1 MEYLVVGLVLFLGSH
16 SLRIVAN
23 DLRTRTLE
31 RIGEGAFKGIYSL
44 VSLAGFV
51 LVIWGFGQARQSPV
65 ILWIAPV
72 GLRHALSLV
81 NLLAFVFLVAAYV
94 PRNGL
99 KARLHHPMVLGV
111 MAWSL
116 AHVLV
121 NGFLAH
127 VVLFG
132 SFLLWSIASYLAA
145 SRRDRVQ
152 GTVYEV
158 GNTTAT
164 VVTLVGGVAAW
175 AVFAFLLHG
184 MLIGTRPFG

>member
-1 MEYLVVGLVLFLGSH
+1 MQYLVLGLVLFLGVH

-23 DLRTRTLE
+23 DWRTRTLA
-31 RIGEGAFKGIYSL
+31 RVGEGAFKGIYSL
-44 VSLAGFV
+44 ISLAGFA
-51 LVIWGFGQARQSPV
+51 LVIWGFGQARQTPV
-65 ILWIAPV
+65 FLWAAPT

-81 NLLAFVFLVAAYV
+81 NLLAFVLLVAAYV

-116 AHVLV
+116 AHLLV

-127 VVLFG
+127 VILFG
-132 SFLLWSIASYLAA
+132 SFLAWSIASYIAA
-145 SRRDRVQ
+145 VQRDRAQ
-152 GTVYEV
+152 GTVYAA

-164 VVTLVGGVAAW
+164 IVTLVGGVAAW

>member
-1 MEYLVVGLVLFLGSH
+1 MQYLVLGLVLFLGVH
-16 SLRIVAN
+16 SLRIVA
-23 DLRTRTLE
+23 DDWRFRTLA
-31 RIGEGAFKGIYSL
+31 RLGEAKFKGIYSL
-44 VSLAGFV
+44 ISLAGFA
-51 LVIWGFGQARQSPV
+51 LVIWGFGQARQTPV

-81 NLLAFVFLVAAYV
+81 NLVAFVFLVAAYV

-111 MAWSL
+111 MAWSVAHL
-116 AHVLV
+116 AV

-132 SFLLWSIASYLAA
+132 SFAAWSIASYVAA
-145 SRRDRVQ
+145 VQRDRVQ
-152 GTVYEV
+152 GTVYAA
-158 GNTTAT
+158 GNTTST
-164 VVTLVGGVAAW
+164 IVTLVGGVVAW